1 MTMMMVLMV
10 MMMVLMVVVFS
21 GRSLWSTQEFPV
33 RINFNSSLE
42 KLVGYMG

>member
-1 MTMMMVLMV
+1 MMVLMV
-10 MMMVLMVVVFS
+10 MMMVLMVMVVVFS